1 MYLCRNSCAFTRRS
15 VFLSRDGRLIWLLCL
30 LSQDHSSGILGIIR
44 RGLLNVQ
51 LVCICCCLDS
61 TSGLSGG
68 HLWVSYASL
77 NWTLDVFFRN
87 PQDQFFFSKPQFFL
101 EIHLIIQ
108 KKFRRLSCVSRLC
121 AIKSWI
127 YSVRNSFSRYRLR
140 WIIICLK
147 NFIKMEVLF
156 SVSDLSYRMMVVG
169 GVLQKMPVTTE
180 VSLYYVI
187 YNIRDI
193 RSRYM

>member
-1 MYLCRNSCAFTRRS
+1 MYLLLFGFYFRVKWRS
-15 VFLSRDGRLIWLLCL
+15 SVG
-30 LSQDHSSGILGIIR
+30 Q
-44 RGLLNVQ
+44 
-51 LVCICCCLDS
+51 
-61 TSGLSGG
+61 
-68 HLWVSYASL
+68 L
-77 NWTLDVFFRN
+77 NWTLNVTQIYFFPRN
-87 PQDQFFFSKPQFFL
+87 TPDQFFFQNPQFFL

-108 KKFRRLSCVSRLC
+108 KNSDVLSCVSRLC
-121 AIKSWI
+121 GIKSWI

-156 SVSDLSYRMMVVG
+156 SVSVLSYRMMVVG

>member
-1 MYLCRNSCAFTRRS
+1 MEVICGSAKLNFGCNPDIFFPPKHPRS
-15 VFLSRDGRLIWLLCL
+15 I
-30 LSQDHSSGILGIIR
+30 
-44 RGLLNVQ
+44 
-51 LVCICCCLDS
+51 
-61 TSGLSGG
+61 
-68 HLWVSYASL
+68 
-77 NWTLDVFFRN
+77 FFQN
-87 PQDQFFFSKPQFFL
+87 PQFFL

-108 KKFRRLSCVSRLC
+108 QKFRRVSCVSRLC

-156 SVSDLSYRMMVVG
+156 SVSDLSYRMVVVG
-169 GVLQKMPVTTE
+169 GVLQRMPVTTE